1 MTHRIA
7 KRFGIASH
15 LAQMCAITFFAM
27 ASIGGAA
34 AQEAEGVYGPRG
46 LTIDGWQVRCGR
58 AYTLVVPDF
67 GDYGAAMPG
76 IVFLDPDKLA
86 GLPTPVKLYV
96 YAHECA
102 HQFVGADETA
112 ADCMAAMMGRREG
125 WLDRSGLDQICR
137 FVRPFQATGAH
148 LPGPERCQRM
158 RACFAE
164 VGLRDRETVGFED
177 GGR

>member
-1 MTHRIA
+1 MDTKTRRIV
-7 KRFGIASH
+7 SH
-15 LAQMCAITFFAM
+15 LTQLFAIVLFVAG
-27 ASIGGAA
+27 SIGGAA

-76 IVFLDPDKLA
+76 IVLLDPEKLA
-86 GLPTPVKLYV
+86 DLPTPVKLYV

-102 HQFVGADETA
+102 HQFVGPNEAA

-125 WLDRSGLDQICR
+125 WLDQSGLDQICR
-137 FVRPFQATGAH
+137 FVRPFQATSVHAA
-148 LPGPERCQRM
+148 GPERCRQM
-158 RACFAE
+158 RACFAQ
-164 VGLRDRETVGFED
+164 VGLRDRETVGIDD